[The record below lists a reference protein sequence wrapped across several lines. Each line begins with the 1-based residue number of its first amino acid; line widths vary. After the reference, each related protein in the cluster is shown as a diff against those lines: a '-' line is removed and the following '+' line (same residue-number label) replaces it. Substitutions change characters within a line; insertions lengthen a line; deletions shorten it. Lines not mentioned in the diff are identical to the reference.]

1 MIENRMLDAPIPS
14 RSEDWLLQAE
24 GLAKSFPGVQA
35 LQGVRLAVA
44 QGRVHAVLGENGA
57 GKSTLMRLL
66 TGEEQPDQ
74 GVIRLRGQT
83 VVIRNPHHALTL
95 GIAMIHQELQVFPA
109 LTVTENLFMG
119 REPQRGILGWI
130 DRARMM
136 TEARRL
142 LQLLN
147 IPVSPLAR
155 MGDLSVA
162 QMQGVEIAKA
172 LSVQAGLVIM
182 DEPTSAL
189 SEPEVSALFR
199 IIADLKQ
206 QGTAILY
213 VSHKLD
219 EIFRIADTVTV
230 LRDGRH
236 IATRNIS
243 ELNPEKLIDLM
254 AGRELNLAGARP
266 VLGVRPDNKPSPPSP
281 KPAAA
286 LSARELTRQGA
297 YTDISF
303 DVHPGEILGLAGLM
317 GAGRTELVSALYGLC
332 PADRGS
338 VFINGQPVKIR
349 SPREGMAL
357 GIAMVTEDRR
367 GQGLVLPMSVKHNL
381 TLANLKRYCWGP
393 FILANHENRLADAQI
408 RAYRIKARDR
418 NQKVEHLSGGN
429 QQKIVLAKALLGEPK
444 VLILD
449 EPTRGIDIGTKS
461 ELYPWIRQLAR
472 SGLAV
477 ILVSSELPEILALSD
492 RIMVLR
498 QGRLSA
504 ELDPR
509 QTTQEEI
516 LKFAM
521 PT

>member
-1 MIENRMLDAPIPS
+1 
-14 RSEDWLLQAE
+14 
-24 GLAKSFPGVQA
+24 
-35 LQGVRLAVA
+35 
-44 QGRVHAVLGENGA
+44 
-57 GKSTLMRLL
+57 
-66 TGEEQPDQ
+66 
-74 GVIRLRGQT
+74 
-83 VVIRNPHHALTL
+83 
-95 GIAMIHQELQVFPA
+95 
-109 LTVTENLFMG
+109 
-119 REPQRGILGWI
+119 
-130 DRARMM
+130 
-136 TEARRL
+136 
-142 LQLLN
+142 
-147 IPVSPLAR
+147 
-155 MGDLSVA
+155 
-162 QMQGVEIAKA
+162 
-172 LSVQAGLVIM
+172 
-182 DEPTSAL
+182 
-189 SEPEVSALFR
+189 
-199 IIADLKQ
+199 
-206 QGTAILY
+206 
-213 VSHKLD
+213 
-219 EIFRIADTVTV
+219 
-230 LRDGRH
+230 
-236 IATRNIS
+236 
-243 ELNPEKLIDLM
+243 
-254 AGRELNLAGARP
+254 
-266 VLGVRPDNKPSPPSP
+266 
-281 KPAAA
+281 
-286 LSARELTRQGA
+286 
-297 YTDISF
+297 
-303 DVHPGEILGLAGLM
+303 M

-393 FILANHENRLADAQI
+393 FILTNQENRLADEQI